1 MQKYSEIYLRS
12 DYFCNVKHIS
22 AQIQTVAYSQ
32 QHNCLYRL
40 AQIGKINMF
49 FAQTG

>member
-1 MQKYSEIYLRS
+1 MQKYSKIYLRS
-12 DYFCNVKHIS
+12 DYFYNSKYIS

-32 QHNCLYRL
+32 QHNSLYRL

-49 FAQTG
+49 FVQTG